1 MTSTYTFT
9 GFSVEFNGDDPTS
22 NPVPATMTLVG
33 SDDLGL
39 LFTPFPDA
47 VAGDTEGFL
56 SVAQGSL
63 ALITLDGVSV
73 DLSDGD
79 LEVFFQNV
87 TLNGVTTQLVII
99 EDDNEDSAFV
109 FELAGPPLNGGVLP
123 TGAQLDSI
131 PESSFTDIT
140 TGPFAIGTVFFP
152 GAASSAVT
160 TPFSFNATAGDD
172 VLTGLSIDDEI
183 DGLAGDD
190 VINGN
195 NGNDLLEGGAGND
208 ALNGGNGTDTLAGGS
223 GEDMLTGGAAM
234 DVFTGTAAD
243 LDGDVIS
250 DMQYGDE
257 IVITG
262 LNADS
267 VITQTDSTVSIDLD
281 GNGTADSSF
290 TVSTSGAGSVS
301 TLVEAAGAAGTKIL
315 TVQTPEGFGPGIG
328 EMVSGPSGFDNIGD
342 FLFSDPDFVAQSFS
356 YTGALESLAL
366 LENGHTISDIGGD
379 TPAPVVGIDR
389 GIFISSGG
397 GPGTENTS
405 SSFTV
410 ILGEPGDDRL
420 TDTAREAFP
429 GAGSTNDAS
438 IVSFTFDAADL
449 GNSPSI
455 SFDLFFGSD
464 EYPEY
469 VNSSFVDIATIY
481 VNGVNY
487 ALFNGDSAQPLSI
500 VGPSINTEG
509 NFFNNSSSS
518 DTEYDTEYDG
528 FSVLLNVIAPIQAG
542 TNEVIIAIADTGDSS
557 FDSGL
562 FVGNVAGSNFDVSGS
577 FVEVNGTN
585 GADSIA
591 ANLAPELTTL
601 GGGQDTVTGTAA
613 EFDGDLI
620 DGFGDDDTLAFEGS
634 EFGAENV
641 VITQGSAILD
651 IDSDKDGTADTKLTL
666 QGDFSAAT
674 FSFDTV
680 DGNTMVTA
688 QGVVQEADDQLLV
701 GTAGDDMLTGST
713 GNDTISGLDG
723 NDLVSGG
730 GGNDLLAGGAGNDV
744 VNGGTGNDNMGG
756 GTGNDT
762 MDGGEGNDTMGAG
775 FGDDS
780 MDGGAGD
787 DGVFGGAGND
797 TVIGGDGDDN
807 MAGSF
812 GADLLFGGL
821 GNDNMGGGTG
831 KDTMNGGAGNDTMGG
846 GEGDDVMNGGAGD
859 DFIAGGGRND
869 VINGGAGNDQINA
882 GKDDDIITGGA
893 GNDTFIFTEFT
904 DGERDVI
911 TDWTNGEDLFRLT
924 GITNAPGSGLQGR
937 VDALDITAVAGGVEF
952 GFDGHTVFLQGASVG
967 DLGLED
973 FIFI

>member
-99 EDDNEDSAFV
+99 EDYFEDSAFV

-195 NGNDLLEGGAGND
+195 NGNDLLEGGAGD
-208 ALNGGNGTDTLAGGS
+208 DVLNGGNGTDTLAGGS

-243 LDGDVIS
+243 LDGDLIS
-250 DMQYGDE
+250 DMEYGDE

-262 LNADS
+262 LNAAS
-267 VITQTDSTVSIDLD
+267 VITQTGSTVSIDLD
-281 GNGTADSSF
+281 GDGTADSSF
-290 TVSTSGAGSVS
+290 TVSTSGVGSVS
-301 TLVEAAGAAGTKIL
+301 TLVETAGAAGTKIL

-328 EMVSGPSGFDNIGD
+328 ELVNGPSGFDAIGG
-342 FLFSDPDFVAQSFS
+342 FLFSDPGFVSQSVS
-356 YTGALESLAL
+356 YTGALEGLAL
-366 LENGHTISDIGGD
+366 LENGHTISDISGD
-379 TPAPVVGIDR
+379 TPVPVVGIDR
-389 GIFISSGG
+389 GIFITSGG

-405 SSFTV
+405 GSFTV
-410 ILGEPGDDRL
+410 NLGEPGDDRL

-438 IVSFTFDAADL
+438 IVTFTFDAAEL

-464 EYPEY
+464 EYPEF

-487 ALFNGDSAQPLSI
+487 ALFNGDPAQPLSI

-509 NFFNNSSSS
+509 NFFNHNGVAG
-518 DTEYDTEYDG
+518 TYDNQYDG

-542 TNEVIIAIADTGDSS
+542 LNEVIVAIADTGDSAY
-557 FDSGL
+557 DSGL
-562 FVGNVAGSNFDVSGS
+562 FVGNVTGSNFNVSGS

-585 GADSIA
+585 GADNIA

-651 IDSDKDGTADTKLTL
+651 IDSDQDGTADTKLTL

-973 FIFI
+973 FIFV

>member
-1 MTSTYTFT
+1 MTNTYTLT
-9 GFSVEFNGDDPTS
+9 GFRVQFEGDDPTP

-39 LFTPFPDA
+39 LFTPD
-47 VAGDTEGFL
+47 GSNQGTSEGAL

-63 ALITLDGVSV
+63 EAILINGNSV
-73 DLSDGD
+73 DLSDSD
-79 LEVFFQNV
+79 IEISFENV
-87 TLNGVTTQLVII
+87 TLNGVITQLVII
-99 EDDNEDSAFV
+99 EDYDEDSAFV

-195 NGNDLLEGGAGND
+195 NGNDLLEGGAGD
-208 ALNGGNGTDTLAGGS
+208 DVLNGGNGTDTLAGGS

-243 LDGDVIS
+243 LDGDMIS
-250 DMQYGDE
+250 DMEYGDE

-267 VITQTDSTVSIDLD
+267 VITQTGSTVSIDLD
-281 GNGTADSSF
+281 GDGTADSSF
-290 TVSTSGAGSVS
+290 TVSTSGVDSVS
-301 TLVEAAGAAGTKIL
+301 TLVETAGAAGTKIL
-315 TVQTPEGFGPGIG
+315 TAQTPEGFGPGIG
-328 EMVSGPSGFDNIGD
+328 ELVSGPSGFDAIGG
-342 FLFSDPDFVAQSFS
+342 FLFSDPGFVPQSVS
-356 YTGALESLAL
+356 YTGALEGLAL
-366 LENGHTISDIGGD
+366 LENGHTISDISGD
-379 TPAPVVGIDR
+379 TPVPVVGIDR
-389 GIFISSGG
+389 GIFITSGG
-397 GPGTENTS
+397 GPGTENTDDGFS
-405 SSFTV
+405 V
-410 ILGEPGDDRL
+410 ILSEPGDVRL
-420 TDTAREAFP
+420 TDTARDSFP

-438 IVSFTFDAADL
+438 IVTFTFDAADL
-449 GNSPSI
+449 GDSPSI

-464 EYPEY
+464 EYPEF

-487 ALFNGDSAQPLSI
+487 ALFNGDPAQPLSI

-509 NFFNNSSSS
+509 NFFNNTGS
-518 DTEYDTEYDG
+518 DYDTEYDG
-528 FSVLLNVIAPIQAG
+528 FSVLLNVIAPIQTG
-542 TNEVIIAIADTGDSS
+542 INEVIIAIADTGDSVL
-557 FDSGL
+557 DSGL
-562 FVGNVAGSNFDVSGS
+562 FVGNVAGSNFNVSGS

-585 GADSIA
+585 GADTIA

-620 DGFGDDDTLAFEGS
+620 DGFGDDDALAFEGS
-634 EFGAENV
+634 EFGTDNV

-651 IDSDKDGTADTKLTL
+651 IDSDQDGTADTKLTL

-674 FSFDTV
+674 FAFDVV
-680 DGNTMVTA
+680 DGNTIVTA
-688 QGVVQEADDQLLV
+688 QGVVQETNEDQVLV
-701 GTAGDDMLTGST
+701 GTAGDDMLTGSN
-713 GNDTISGLDG
+713 GNDTISGIDG
-723 NDLVSGG
+723 NDLVTGG

-744 VNGGTGNDNMGG
+744 VNGGTGDDNMGG

-775 FGDDS
+775 FGDDI
-780 MDGGAGD
+780 MDGGAGN

-797 TVIGGDGDDN
+797 TITGGDGDDN

-812 GADLLFGGL
+812 GDDLLFGELDG
-821 GNDNMGGGTG
+821 DNMGGGTG
-831 KDTMNGGAGNDTMGG
+831 KDTLNGGAGNDTMGG
-846 GEGDDVMNGGAGD
+846 GEGDDIMNGGAGD

-869 VINGGAGNDQINA
+869 VINGGVGNDQINA
-882 GKDDDIITGGA
+882 GKDDDTITGGA
-893 GNDTFIFTEFT
+893 GDDTFIFTEFT

-973 FIFI
+973 FIFV